1 MIILMEDKII
11 LSHRKGIRIL
21 ATIYLIFIILGDI
34 ILFIQL
40 LSNDRQIRYF
50 DALAILSGS
59 LLSIMFIMHFLD
71 AWKVIIVNEKDIKKA
86 IFLSCRLL
94 ATWDEVIRIEEARTN
109 LFKNFAQGIIVK
121 LITVQGK
128 KIEISKEYE
137 NFNFFYEKFI
147 KSKSSSYVCNSD
159 NLQIKNRGQVQ

>member
-1 MIILMEDKII
+1 MIMEDEII
-11 LSHRKGIRIL
+11 LSHRKTIRIL
-21 ATIYLIFIILGDI
+21 ATICLIFIIWGDI
-34 ILFIQL
+34 MLLKQL
-40 LSNDRQIRYF
+40 LFNDRQITYF
-50 DALAILSGS
+50 EVLAILSGS

-71 AWKVIIVNEKDIKKA
+71 VWKVIIVNEKDIKKT

-94 ATWDEVIRIEEARTN
+94 ATWDDVIRIEEVRTN

-128 KIEISKEYE
+128 RIEISKEYE

-147 KSKSSSYVCNSD
+147 KNKESLYVRRSD
-159 NLQIKNRGQVQ
+159 NLQIKNGDQPQ